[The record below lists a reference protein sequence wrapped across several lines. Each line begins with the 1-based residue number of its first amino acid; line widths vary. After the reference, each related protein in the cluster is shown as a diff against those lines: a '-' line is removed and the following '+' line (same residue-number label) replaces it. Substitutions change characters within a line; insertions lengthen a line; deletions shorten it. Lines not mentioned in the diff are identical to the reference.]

1 MPHND
6 VRRTMGVILEWVP
19 KCVSV
24 TVEHVRATAPFF
36 MGSNG

>member
-6 VRRTMGVILEWVP
+6 VSRTMSVILEWVL
-19 KCVSV
+19 KGVSM
-24 TVEHVRATAPFF
+24 TVEHVGATAPFF